1 MPGIFNS
8 LFKSKGAKMGKD
20 EINAFMGAGTA
31 YKGKLAFNGTVRVDG
46 EFEGEIDSEGTLI
59 VGQDAVVKGTVNVGQ
74 LVLSGALQ
82 GDVKA
87 LNRVTLYKQA
97 NINGTIHTPSLMVEE
112 GAVIKGEINMNG
124 TADTGL
130 KSENEKGKGD

>member
-1 MPGIFNS
+1 
-8 LFKSKGAKMGKD
+8 MGKD
-20 EINAFMGAGTA
+20 EINAFMGSGTA
-31 YKGKLAFNGTVRVDG
+31 YKGKLVFKGTVRIDG

-59 VGQDAVVKGTVNVGQ
+59 VGQDAVVKGAVNVGQ
-74 LVLSGALQ
+74 LVLSGALE

-87 LNRVTLYKQA
+87 LTKVTLYKQA

-124 TADTGL
+124 TADSAL
-130 KSENEKGKGD
+130 KPEKEKEKVD

>member
-1 MPGIFNS
+1 
-8 LFKSKGAKMGKD
+8 MGKD

-31 YKGKLAFNGTVRVDG
+31 YKGKLAFKGTVRVDG

-59 VGQDAVVKGTVNVGQ
+59 VGQDAVVKGTVRVGQ
-74 LVLSGALQ
+74 LVLSGALE

-87 LNRVTLYKQA
+87 LTKVTLYKQA

-112 GAVIKGEINMNG
+112 GAVIRGEINMNG
-124 TADTGL
+124 SD
-130 KSENEKGKGD
+130 EKGQKPEGKKRRVFENRGMG